1 MYDSAPP
8 ASGPAAAPPLS
19 RAVIIAVMAASFM
32 VASFAITSQS
42 YWIDEGLSLIV
53 AMAPDPA
60 AAWKYAQAVGGATL
74 QMPLYQI
81 YLYGWH
87 KLVGGGEWAMRASN
101 LPLFLLGQLGFLLL
115 LRHRPKLALT
125 ACVLAA
131 VTPALWLYLD
141 ETRPYVMQY
150 AAACWLVA
158 ALVRITEPDRVI
170 PPARIPTGHAAAP
183 ETLRPRTATGGLI
196 AVALAAIVLFSSSLI
211 GVLWTASFLLA
222 ALVALAPRGA
232 ELPARRPILL
242 LIGLPTLAVLVGF
255 SAYYVFTWSDAGRG
269 YHRAGISL
277 LSLPFIT
284 YELLGFAGFGPGKL
298 QLRMAPLASIWQSAP
313 AFLPLAAAFTAL
325 GLYALREA
333 RHQPRNWRTLA
344 VWGIALGLPTLALCA
359 AMFFFDHR
367 PLPTH
372 FLPALPAVL
381 LALSALM
388 LGLLR
393 QKSVFWRALAML
405 FPLLWLASALSLR
418 WKPVHAKDDY
428 RNASRIAAAALAENK
443 EVWWAADP
451 AAAYIYLTP
460 VAMQEVPGRAWAMQA
475 PAWDDIRFKFPPRVI
490 VISKPDIYDPQ
501 GAVARYATEN
511 RFVPALQ
518 LQAFTI
524 LARQGDT
531 LPGIAP

>member
-1 MYDSAPP
+1 MNDSAPP
-8 ASGPAAAPPLS
+8 ASGPAATPPLS
-19 RAVIIAVMAASFM
+19 SAVIAAVLAASFM
-32 VASFAITSQS
+32 VGSFAISSQS

-60 AAWKYAQAVGGATL
+60 AAWKYAQAVGGSTL
-74 QMPLYQI
+74 QMPLYHI
-81 YLYGWH
+81 YLYAWH

-131 VTPALWLYLD
+131 VYPVLWVYLD

-150 AAACWLVA
+150 AAACWLIA
-158 ALVRITEPDRVI
+158 ALVRIVATDGKFPS
-170 PPARIPTGHAAAP
+170 ARIS
-183 ETLRPRTATGGLI
+183 TAGLA

-222 ALVALAPRGA
+222 AFVALGPRGV
-232 ELPARRPILL
+232 EPPARRRVTW
-242 LIGLPTLAVLVGF
+242 LIGLSTLALFVGF
-255 SAYYVFTWSDAGRG
+255 SAYYAFTWSDAGSGFRG
-269 YHRAGISL
+269 TGASL
-277 LSLPFIT
+277 LRIPFIA
-284 YELLGFAGFGPGKL
+284 YEILGFSGFGPGKL
-298 QLRMAPLASIWQSAP
+298 QLRTAPLGSIWQNLPS
-313 AFLPLAAAFTAL
+313 FLPLVAALTAL
-325 GLYALREA
+325 GVFAVREA
-333 RHQPRNWRTLA
+333 RHRPHNVRTLA
-344 VWGIALGLPTLALCA
+344 VWGIALGLPVLAIFA
-359 AMFFFDHR
+359 AMLLFDHR
-367 PLPTH
+367 PLPIL
-372 FLPALPAVL
+372 FIPALPAAL

-388 LGLLR
+388 LALLR
-393 QKSVFWRALAML
+393 QKSVFWRALAAL
-405 FPLLWLASALSLR
+405 FPLLWLTSALSLR

-460 VAMQEVPGRAWAMQA
+460 VAMEEVPGRAWAMQA

-511 RFVPALQ
+511 RFVPAVQ

-524 LARQGDT
+524 LARQGDA
-531 LPGIAP
+531 LPAITP